1 MAYFRLIIYNTTQM
15 EHVKS
20 LKGGE
25 FIIKD
30 SSTAQVFTP
39 EDYTEEQTMVRAM
52 ASDFVEK
59 EVMPKWKQI
68 EKQEPGLSQA
78 LLHQAGELG
87 LLGTAIP
94 ENYGGMGQDVITGCI
109 IAEEVGRTGSFATT
123 AIAHIGIGTLP
134 TLYFGTEEQ
143 KQKYLPKLASG
154 EWAASYC
161 LTEPN
166 AGSDAL
172 GAKTT
177 ATLSED
183 GKSWIL
189 NGQKMWI
196 TNAGFADLFT
206 VFAKIDGKEFTG
218 FLVEKGTP
226 GLSLGAEEDKLG
238 IKGSSTRQVF
248 FENCK
253 IPVENM
259 LGERGKGHLIAFNIL
274 NIGRYKLGATALGGA
289 RETFNAAI
297 RYANERYQ
305 FGKPIASFGA
315 IQHKIADMAIK
326 IFTLEV
332 ASYRCANDIGTMEE
346 ELKVQG
352 VEFAKALLESA
363 EEYAIECSIVKVFGS
378 EVLDFVVDENVQIHG
393 GMGYSEE
400 TAAPRAYRD
409 SRIARIY
416 EGTNEINRLLSIDML
431 LKRAMK
437 GEIDLMTPG
446 MAIQK
451 ELMSVPDFG
460 SDDEGQFAAEEKAL
474 KNAKKAFLLV
484 AGGAV
489 QKLMAKM
496 KDEQEIIMNCADILI
511 DIYTAESL
519 LLRVKKIVEKGEKT
533 DPVYIDILK
542 VYFNDAMNRVYVN
555 GKDALQSFAEGDEL
569 RIMQMGLKRFTKY
582 EPVNVKEAR
591 RRIAA
596 KVLESNKYNL

>member
-1 MAYFRLIIYNTTQM
+1 M
-15 EHVKS
+15 ETLEQIKS
-20 LKGGE
+20 LNGGE
-25 FIIKD
+25 FIIKE
-30 SSTAQVFTP
+30 STTEQVFTP
-39 EDYTEEQTMVRAM
+39 EDYTEEQLMVRSM

-59 EVMPKWKQI
+59 EVMPLWKQI
-68 EKQEPGLSQA
+68 EKQEPGLSKS
-78 LLHQAGELG
+78 LLGKAGELG
-87 LLGTAIP
+87 LLSTAIP
-94 ENYGGMGQDVITGCI
+94 ETYGGMNQDVITGCI
-109 IAEEVGRTGSFATT
+109 IAEEYGRTGSFATT
-123 AIAHIGIGTLP
+123 AICHIGIGTLP

-143 KQKYLPKLASG
+143 KQKYLPKLGSG

-161 LTEPN
+161 LTEPSS
-166 AGSDAL
+166 GSDAL
-172 GAKTT
+172 GAKTI

-206 VFAKIDGKEFTG
+206 VFAKIDGKEFTA
-218 FLVEKGTP
+218 FLVEAGTP
-226 GLSLGAEEDKLG
+226 GLNLGAEEDKMG

-289 RETFNAAI
+289 REAFNQAVQ
-297 RYANERYQ
+297 YANERTQ
-305 FGKPIASFGA
+305 FGKSLSSFGA
-315 IQHKIADMAIK
+315 IQHKIAEMAIQL
-326 IFTLEV
+326 FTLEV
-332 ASYRCANDIGTMEE
+332 ATYRCANDIGKLEHE
-346 ELKVQG
+346 NLAAGQ
-352 VEFAKALLESA
+352 EFSKALLGAA
-363 EEYAIECSIVKVFGS
+363 EEYAIECSIVKVLGS

-400 TAAPRAYRD
+400 TNAARAYRD

-416 EGTNEINRLLSIDML
+416 EGTSEINRLLSVDML
-431 LKRAMK
+431 LKRAMGGK
-437 GEIDLMTPG
+437 IDLMSPG

-460 SDDEGQFAAEEKAL
+460 SDDEGQFTAELKAI

-489 QKLMAKM
+489 QKLMAKL
-496 KDEQEIIMNCADILI
+496 KDEQEIIMNASDMLI
-511 DIYTAESL
+511 QIYAAESL
-519 LLRVKKIVEKGEKT
+519 LLRVQKIFEKGEKA
-533 DPVYIDILK
+533 DQVYIDILK
-542 VYFNDAMNRVYVN
+542 VFFNDAMNKINVF
-555 GKDALQSFAEGDEL
+555 GKDTLQSYAEGDEL
-569 RIMQMGLKRFTKY
+569 RIMLMGLKRYTKY
-582 EPVNVKEAR
+582 EPVNVIEAR

-596 KVLESNKYNL
+596 KVIEAGKYNL

>member
-1 MAYFRLIIYNTTQM
+1 METT
-15 EHVKS
+15 EKILA

-25 FIIKD
+25 FIIKE
-30 SSTAQVFTP
+30 STPEMVFTP
-39 EDYTEEQTMVRAM
+39 EDYTEEQMMVRSM

-59 EVMPKWKQI
+59 EVMPLWKEI
-68 EKQEPGLSQA
+68 EKQQEGLSKSLMQK
-78 LLHQAGELG
+78 AGELG

-94 ENYGGMGQDVITGCI
+94 EEYGGMGQDVITGCI
-109 IAEEVGRTGSFATT
+109 IAEELGRTGSFATT
-123 AIAHIGIGTLP
+123 TIAHIGIGTLP

-161 LTEPN
+161 LTEPG

-183 GKSWIL
+183 GKHWIL

-206 VFAKIDGKEFTG
+206 VFAKIDGKDFTG

-226 GLSLGAEEDKLG
+226 GLNLGAEEDKMG

-289 RETFNAAI
+289 RETFNMAVN
-297 RYANERYQ
+297 YALERQQ
-305 FGKPIASFGA
+305 FNKSISSFGA
-315 IQHKIADMAIK
+315 IQYKIAEMAIR
-326 IFTLEV
+326 IFALEV
-332 ASYRCANDIGTMEE
+332 ASYRCAEDIENTE
-346 ELKVQG
+346 VQLRNG
-352 VEFAKALLESA
+352 GADFAKALLGAA
-363 EEYAIECSIVKVFGS
+363 EEFAIECAIIKVFGS
-378 EVLDFVVDENVQIHG
+378 EVLDYVVDENVQIHG
-393 GMGYSEE
+393 GMGFSEE
-400 TAAPRAYRD
+400 TGAPRAFRD

-431 LKRAMK
+431 LKRAMSGK
-437 GEIDLMTPG
+437 IDLMTPG

-460 SDDEGQFAAEEKAL
+460 GDEESQFAAEEKAL
-474 KNAKKAFLLV
+474 KNAKKAFLLA

-489 QKLMAKM
+489 QKLMAKL
-496 KDEQEIIMNCADILI
+496 KDEQEIIMNAADMLLEV
-511 DIYTAESL
+511 YVMESL
-519 LLRVKKIVEKGEKT
+519 LLRVKKIFEKGEKA
-533 DPVYIDILK
+533 DQVYLDILK
-542 VYFNDAMNRVYVN
+542 VYFNDAMNRIN
-555 GKDALQSFAEGDEL
+555 IAGKDALQSFAEGDEL
-569 RIMQMGLKRFTKY
+569 RIMLMGLKRFTKY

-596 KVLESNKYNL
+596 KVLEAGRYNL

>member
-1 MAYFRLIIYNTTQM
+1 MSTT
-15 EHVKS
+15 EKVLA

-30 SSTAQVFTP
+30 STTEMVFTP
-39 EDYTEEQTMVRAM
+39 EDYTEEQQMVRSM

-59 EVMPKWKQI
+59 EVMPRWKEY
-68 EKQEPGLSQA
+68 EKQEPGLSKE
-78 LLHQAGELG
+78 LLAKAGELG
-87 LLGTAIP
+87 LLSTAIP
-94 ENYGGMGQDVITGCI
+94 EAYGGMEQDVITGCI
-109 IAEEVGRTGSFATT
+109 IAEEYGRTGSFATT
-123 AIAHIGIGTLP
+123 SICHIGIGTLP

-143 KQKYLPKLASG
+143 KRNYLPKLASG

-161 LTEPN
+161 LTEPGS
-166 AGSDAL
+166 GSDAL

-183 GKSWIL
+183 GKEWIL

-206 VFAKIDGKEFTG
+206 VFAKIDGKEFTA

-226 GLSLGAEEDKLG
+226 GLTLGAEEDKMG

-248 FENCK
+248 FENCR
-253 IPVENM
+253 IPVDNM

-289 RETFNAAI
+289 RETFNMAVNYAI
-297 RYANERYQ
+297 ERNQ
-305 FGKPIASFGA
+305 FNKSISTFGA
-315 IQHKIADMAIK
+315 IQHKIAEMAIR
-326 IFTLEV
+326 IFALEV
-332 ASYRCANDIGTMEE
+332 ATYRCADDIENTEVI
-346 ELKVQG
+346 LKEQG
-352 VEFAKALLESA
+352 ADFAKSLLGAA
-363 EEYAIECSIVKVFGS
+363 EEYAIECAIIKVYGS

-393 GMGYSEE
+393 GMGFSEE
-400 TAAPRAYRD
+400 TGAPRAYRD

-416 EGTNEINRLLSIDML
+416 EGTSEINRLLSIDML
-431 LKRAMK
+431 LKRAMGGK
-437 GEIDLMTPG
+437 IDLMTPG

-460 SDDEGQFAAEEKAL
+460 DESDSRFAAEEKAL
-474 KNAKKAFLLV
+474 KNAKKAFLLT

-489 QKLMAKM
+489 QKLMAKL
-496 KDEQEIIMNCADILI
+496 KDEQEIIMNAADMLI
-511 DIYTAESL
+511 DIYVMESL
-519 LLRVKKIVEKGEKT
+519 LLRVKKIFEKGDKAEQ
-533 DPVYIDILK
+533 VYVDILK
-542 VYFNDAMNRVYVN
+542 VFFNDALNRININ

-569 RIMQMGLKRFTKY
+569 RIMLMGLKRFTKY

-591 RRIAA
+591 RHIAA
-596 KVLESNKYNL
+596 KIIEAGKYNL